1 MGTFSLSFDLAS
13 GLGPAVLGVVVALA
27 DYRAAFVVAGIGAA
41 AGLALVGPVARRAAA
56 SARSAG

>member
-1 MGTFSLSFDLAS
+1 MISTVIRLSIRY
-13 GLGPAVLGVVVALA
+13 PGVVVALA

-56 SARSAG
+56 SARSTG